1 MMIKFLKKACI
12 TATLVVTTTGMA
24 TFAQAQ
30 TASEQL
36 KALLDG
42 YKTFSAEF
50 SQIASADQGSRV
62 QESTGS
68 LQVAKPNKFRWT
80 SNDPYP
86 QVIVGDGTY
95 IWVHDPDLEQV
106 TRKPAQNGT
115 TSAPALI
122 LNGQI
127 DELEQ
132 QFDIAGGE
140 ASDLGGQL
148 FELLPL
154 TEQNTFKR
162 IRLFFAGEK
171 ISELMLEDTL
181 GQRTTIVFENQQIN
195 PDFTVDQF
203 QFVLPDGVDLILD
216 SEL

>member
-1 MMIKFLKKACI
+1 MTFLKKACI
-12 TATLVVTTTGMA
+12 TVTLIVSMAGMA
-24 TFAQAQ
+24 TFAQAE

-42 YKTFSAEF
+42 YTTFSAEF

-80 SNDPYP
+80 SNEPYP

-106 TRKPAQNGT
+106 TRKPAQNST

-132 QFDIAGGE
+132 QFNIAGGE
-140 ASDLGGQL
+140 ASDLGDQL

-171 ISELMLEDTL
+171 LSELMLEDTL
-181 GQRTTIVFENQQIN
+181 GQRTTIVFQNQQIN
-195 PDFTVDQF
+195 PDFAADKF
-203 QFVLPDGVDLILD
+203 QFVLPEGADLILD
-216 SEL
+216 SEI

>member
-1 MMIKFLKKACI
+1 MMITFLKKACL
-12 TATLVVTTTGMA
+12 TAALVVSAAGTA
-24 TFAQAQ
+24 TFAQAE
-30 TASEQL
+30 TASEKL

-42 YKTFSAEF
+42 YSTFSAEF
-50 SQIASADQGSRV
+50 SQIASADQGGRV

-80 SNDPYP
+80 SNEPYP
-86 QVIVGDGTY
+86 QIIVGDGTY

-127 DELEQ
+127 EELEQ
-132 QFDIAGGE
+132 QFNIAGGQV
-140 ASDLGGQL
+140 SDLGGQL
-148 FELLPL
+148 FELIPL

-181 GQRTTIVFENQQIN
+181 GQRTTIVFQNQQIN
-195 PDFTVDQF
+195 PEFSANQF
-203 QFVLPDGVDLILD
+203 QFVLPEGADLILD
-216 SEL
+216 SEI

>member
-1 MMIKFLKKACI
+1 MMITFLKKACL
-12 TATLVVTTTGMA
+12 TAALVVSAAGTA
-24 TFAQAQ
+24 TFAQAE
-30 TASEQL
+30 TASEKL

-42 YKTFSAEF
+42 YSTFSAEF
-50 SQIASADQGSRV
+50 SQIASADQGGRV

-80 SNDPYP
+80 SNEPYP
-86 QVIVGDGTY
+86 QIIVGDGTY

-127 DELEQ
+127 EELEQ
-132 QFDIAGGE
+132 QFNIAGGQ

-148 FELLPL
+148 FELIPL

-162 IRLFFAGEK
+162 IRLFFAGQK

-181 GQRTTIVFENQQIN
+181 GQRTTIVFQNQQIN
-195 PDFTVDQF
+195 PEFSANQF
-203 QFVLPDGVDLILD
+203 QFVLPEGADLILD
-216 SEL
+216 SEI

>member
-1 MMIKFLKKACI
+1 MKKACL
-12 TATLVVTTTGMA
+12 TAALVVSAAGTA
-24 TFAQAQ
+24 TFAQAE
-30 TASEQL
+30 TASEKL

-42 YKTFSAEF
+42 YSTFSAEF
-50 SQIASADQGSRV
+50 SQIASADQGGRV

-80 SNDPYP
+80 SNEPYP
-86 QVIVGDGTY
+86 QIIVGDGTY

-127 DELEQ
+127 EELEQ
-132 QFDIAGGE
+132 QFNIAGGQV
-140 ASDLGGQL
+140 SDLGGQL
-148 FELLPL
+148 FELIPL

-181 GQRTTIVFENQQIN
+181 GQRTTIVFQNQQIN
-195 PDFTVDQF
+195 PEFSANQF
-203 QFVLPDGVDLILD
+203 QFVLPEGADLILD
-216 SEL
+216 SEI

>member
-1 MMIKFLKKACI
+1 MMITFFKKACI
-12 TATLVVTTTGMA
+12 TATLIVSTVGMA
-24 TFAQAQ
+24 TFAQAE

-42 YKTFSAEF
+42 YNTFSAEF

-80 SNDPYP
+80 SNEPYP

-127 DELEQ
+127 EELEQ
-132 QFDIAGGE
+132 QFNIAGGE
-140 ASDLGGQL
+140 ASDLGDQL

-181 GQRTTIVFENQQIN
+181 GQRTTIVFQNQQIN
-195 PDFTVDQF
+195 PEFSAEQF
-203 QFVLPDGVDLILD
+203 QFVLPEGADLILD
-216 SEL
+216 SEI